1 MRIPLNM
8 GDNSKIE
15 WTEATWN
22 PVTGCSKVS
31 AGCKNCYAQERGS
44 SPREKKDCGWA
55 ACLIGWSMD
64 ADMKDDP
71 NASIDANDVRRLLL
85 KEIVNANPPRSVFLR
100 GWCAYRQWS
109 TGVTSADLYSILA
122 YTLATGPAIVVWG
135 TLDDEGR
142 PNDARVDYGQKEWHS
157 LDLDESEREA
167 LIDYARRW
175 IGQVRDGDAG
185 TNGAGYRSAVRRLQ
199 GEQP

>member
-44 SPREKKDCGWA
+44 SPGEKKDCGWA

-64 ADMKDDP
+64 AMRDDR
-71 NASIDANDVRRLLL
+71 NTNDVRRLL
-85 KEIVNANPPRSVFLR
+85 KEIVEAKPRS
-100 GWCAYRQWS
+100 A
-109 TGVTSADLYSILA
+109 
-122 YTLATGPAIVVWG
+122 
-135 TLDDEGR
+135 
-142 PNDARVDYGQKEWHS
+142 
-157 LDLDESEREA
+157 
-167 LIDYARRW
+167 
-175 IGQVRDGDAG
+175 RDGDAG
-185 TNGAGYRSAVRRLQ
+185 TNGAGYRSAVRRL
-199 GEQP
+199 ER